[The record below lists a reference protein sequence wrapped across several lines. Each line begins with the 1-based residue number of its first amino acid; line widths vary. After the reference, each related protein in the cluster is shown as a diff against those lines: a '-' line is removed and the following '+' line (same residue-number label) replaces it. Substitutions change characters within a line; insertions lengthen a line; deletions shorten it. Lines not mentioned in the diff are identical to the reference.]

1 MDDLEPN
8 IEYSST
14 GYPVQEPVPL
24 FAMSLKQPNKIR
36 LVNVGPDLVRAIQ
49 DRVQQLVPVD
59 TFGYVIFK
67 DQHVASATSFTGRFN
82 IYDLI
87 LDKNYFEKR
96 DPEADGSQSSKVGII
111 LSFTLIISILLVRSR
126 DYN

>member
-1 MDDLEPN
+1 MFFSDSQNSFDKATMDELEPN

-36 LVNVGPDLVRAIQ
+36 LVNVGPDLVRTIQ

-67 DQHVASATSFTGRFN
+67 DQHVASATR
-82 IYDLI
+82 
-87 LDKNYFEKR
+87 
-96 DPEADGSQSSKVGII
+96 
-111 LSFTLIISILLVRSR
+111 
-126 DYN
+126 